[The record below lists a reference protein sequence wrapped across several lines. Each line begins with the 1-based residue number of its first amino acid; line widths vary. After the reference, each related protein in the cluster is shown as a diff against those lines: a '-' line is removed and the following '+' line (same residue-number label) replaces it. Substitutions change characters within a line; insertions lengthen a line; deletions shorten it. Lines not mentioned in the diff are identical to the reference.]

1 LPLKYAICLGNWYY
15 RRRIGREILDTHLC
29 IIAPNDVAALPHRR
43 TSKIDKEN
51 NTTIISGRDLGHVTA
66 ERVALLEGGQVVR
79 DEPVTEATLGELR
92 DYFAREVHL

>member
-1 LPLKYAICLGNWYY
+1 V
-15 RRRIGREILDTHLC
+15 RRLSRSASSPRGPSGFR
-29 IIAPNDVAALPHRR
+29 NDVAALPHRR